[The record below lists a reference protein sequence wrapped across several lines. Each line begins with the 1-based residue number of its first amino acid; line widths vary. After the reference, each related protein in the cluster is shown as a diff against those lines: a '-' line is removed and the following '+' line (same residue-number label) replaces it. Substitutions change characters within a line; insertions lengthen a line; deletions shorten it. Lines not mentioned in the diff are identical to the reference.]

1 MGVNITEEMTN
12 HRDLA
17 DVFLDILEARKEF
30 ADDPYS
36 LGIRILNIV
45 SDFESKVHAECE
57 DKETRPVIQ
66 TFYAELDRL
75 YDAGDYR
82 LKMSKEWGV

>member
-1 MGVNITEEMTN
+1 MGVNITEEMVN
-12 HRDLA
+12 HRDSG
-17 DVFLDILEARKEF
+17 DFILDILSARKEF
-30 ADDPYS
+30 ADDPHS

-45 SDFESKVHAECE
+45 SDFKSKVQAECE
-57 DKETRPVIQ
+57 AKETRPVIQ
-66 TFYAELDRL
+66 TFYAELDKL